1 MKLRVTSIHFMLPID
16 EDYNALYARDLLE
29 ELRDD
34 YVNTEWDVIDESEII
49 SVVGNHSN
57 QLIELI
63 ETELVSD

>member
-1 MKLRVTSIHFMLPID
+1 MKLRVTNIHFMLPID
-16 EDYNALYARDLLE
+16 EDYSALYARDLLE

-49 SVVGNHSN
+49 SVVGAHSN
-57 QLIELI
+57 QLIEFI